1 MKRNPLKN
9 MQIAEF
15 NKNPIF
21 DHLKKNMNELL
32 KKYFVERNILNPS
45 SIEFLRVWMNKEK
58 IQKKKISV

>member
-45 SIEFLRVWMNKEK
+45 SIEFLRV
-58 IQKKKISV
+58 